1 MARGNLGNGYLM
13 FEILDPTTLSY
24 VTPIIINLEER
35 YARDFDLSDYQLPKV
50 LDFICL
56 YQPKY
61 IAGVESYSRCALLA
75 EKRYLVK
82 DCKAPSRTSAG
93 NVFKRDIT
101 GFKKSSAAFIVGK
114 TCSLKLCRFSQCKV
128 IVDIAKHEL
137 CNVHLSNRFSRMK
150 GQRMEIASS
159 AWGFDVFDPTAC
171 GKGKSKE
178 FSQLS
183 TTKGPESFLLESEE
197 MVTIFPSSSHE
208 TLTAE
213 ELAKQK
219 EHIAKLQDSLAA
231 LDNHGGQMIREAIE
245 GSKHWH
251 INLNLLQPEKQNGNA
266 QIPILS
272 KRTSTSLI
280 SRDSKSKKM
289 SVGSVSELAKKLLNE
304 TSAAPKYKGVSAK
317 RVFDKFEVYQT
328 LSSKEKLVELLKRVD
343 TEDQKKAP
351 SANESL
357 RFTFKD

>member
-245 GSKHWH
+245 AR
-251 INLNLLQPEKQNGNA
+251 EA
-266 QIPILS
+266 
-272 KRTSTSLI
+272 KRK
-280 SRDSKSKKM
+280 RADPNPQDSKSKKM

-328 LSSKEKLVELLKRVD
+328 LSSKEKVSQCYTFPNALASLLSCSKG
-343 TEDQKKAP
+343 
-351 SANESL
+351 
-357 RFTFKD
+357 